1 MSMLLR
7 LDMCKNRQPLLVER
21 SHGVGMT
28 HTGLARQ
35 SLLPVGREHC
45 RRTEVSDAGAF
56 DNGSLSGRI
65 VGSQLIKQ
73 GAAQRAIDIAGLWLT
88 SATGDSQSRPHQL
101 ISLRAPAFSRFA

>member
-7 LDMCKNRQPLLVER
+7 LDVCKNRQPLPVER
-21 SHGVGMT
+21 SHGIGMI
-28 HTGLARQ
+28 HARPARQ

-56 DNGSLSGRI
+56 DNGSVCGRI

-73 GAAQRAIDIAGLWLT
+73 VAAQRRLT
-88 SATGDSQSRPHQL
+88 LQGFGIRPQRATR
-101 ISLRAPAFSRFA
+101 RAARTS

>member
-7 LDMCKNRQPLLVER
+7 LDVCKNRQPLLVEH

-56 DNGSLSGRI
+56 DNGSVCGRI

-73 GAAQRAIDIAGLWLT
+73 VAAQRRLT
-88 SATGDSQSRPHQL
+88 LQGFGIRPQRATR
-101 ISLRAPAFSRFA
+101 RAARTS